1 MASMRGGF
9 RLARSQEE
17 EEVEEKVRTGART
30 AQARWAK
37 SRKASY

>member
-1 MASMRGGF
+1 MRGGF

-17 EEVEEKVRTGART
+17 EEVEEKVRRSRT